1 MSQTGQSGPLPESV
15 AQALRARLQIPEG
28 QSIDPARAAEL
39 LVPLLELAISMDQ
52 LVWRTWSQR
61 VAPDSQV
68 KRRELLQKAA
78 AAHVT
83 GQELDQEKSLAQFTQ
98 DAERL
103 RQLTLCL
110 LSAIGQTGTLFA
122 QRWMDKYSTESIERA
137 AQSEKKL
144 IEAFGATCW
153 RKFGELTAG
162 MEKSTIDAEVNQGI
176 AEFVEQVMKA
186 GR

>member
-1 MSQTGQSGPLPESV
+1 MSQMGSSGAWADGLEK
-15 AQALRARLQIPEG
+15 ALRARLQIPDG
-28 QSIDPARAAEL
+28 QAIDPARAAEL
-39 LVPLLELAISMDQ
+39 LLPLMELAISLDQ
-52 LVWRTWSQR
+52 LAWRTWSQR
-61 VAPDSQV
+61 VNPDSGV
-68 KRRELLQKAA
+68 KRRELLQQTAA
-78 AAHVT
+78 KHIT
-83 GQELDQEKSLAQFTQ
+83 GTSETSLGEFTQ

-122 QRWMDKYSTESIERA
+122 QKWLDKYSVESVEKA

-162 MEKSTIDAEVNQGI
+162 LEKTNIDAEVNAGI